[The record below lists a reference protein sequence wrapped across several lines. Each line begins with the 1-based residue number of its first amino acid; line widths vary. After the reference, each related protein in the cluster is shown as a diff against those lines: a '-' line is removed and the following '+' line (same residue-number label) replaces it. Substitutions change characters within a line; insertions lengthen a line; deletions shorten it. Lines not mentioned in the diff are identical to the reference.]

1 MDVEEEE
8 ELKVDAPTAGGDG
21 GDETKIEH
29 VEGRAHKKGKRAAKG
44 WSKHKKGAKSRGQQD
59 TERRER
65 VDEKI
70 AKIKKA
76 REDLNPYDEM
86 DIDTKKKHARQGSD
100 YEPWQI

>member
-1 MDVEEEE
+1 MPRLLEEM
-8 ELKVDAPTAGGDG
+8 GGMKQRLDMW
-21 GDETKIEH
+21 K
-29 VEGRAHKKGKRAAKG
+29 EGHTRMANVLQ
-44 WSKHKKGAKSRGQQD
+44 KGAKSRGQQD

-100 YEPWQI
+100 CEPWQI